1 MSMESVA
8 QVAPP
13 PPDPEI
19 AELDP
24 AVVRPGGPGADAS
37 DGRAAARATGA
48 MLASRLVIAALGW
61 TGSVII
67 ARILSPEAWGHYTFV
82 FALLGLMAIFTDL
95 GVGRAVMAKLIV
107 DDPEEVARTASAF
120 IALRVVLGL
129 GGYVIALLYVVALGY
144 PGEVIRATAVAGLV
158 IVFATPGH
166 ALTVVFQS
174 RHRLML
180 SAVAE
185 SLGQAVQLA
194 VTIAAAVVAPYL
206 LIFVLAPVLNE
217 ILALTTKTVG
227 IIRRDGGLRPSRH
240 IEFARWRSMLLDA
253 APLAIGFALT
263 VALQKVDMLLL
274 SIMDTFDAVGIYGI
288 GYKFSDILD
297 TFVLAAAG
305 PIATLLV
312 AAWPDEPGV
321 FRQRCRSAAAAFGA
335 GGAMAVAAFWP
346 SAPQVVGL
354 LYGDRFVQG
363 AFAARLL
370 VLGAALT
377 ALIVLGIYLLASAGR
392 ARSYPL
398 VALGGLALNIVLN
411 VVLIPRLSY
420 DGAAIATVATLATT
434 LVALWI
440 VVIRTLPIIGML
452 PLGALGSLAV
462 VTTAICLV
470 GTPLT
475 HVVPWPVVSA
485 AAVVVVAA
493 VALPLFRSAARTP
506 GRHTK
511 VQVSPL

>member
-1 MSMESVA
+1 MSLESA
-8 QVAPP
+8 ARAGPP
-13 PPDPEI
+13 PPDTEV
-19 AELDP
+19 AESDP
-24 AVVRPGGPGADAS
+24 AAVRPGDAAAQAS

-67 ARILSPEAWGHYTFV
+67 ARTLSPEAWGHYTFV

-95 GVGRAVMAKLIV
+95 GVGRAVMAQLIV
-107 DDPEEVARTASAF
+107 DEPDEVARTSSAF
-120 IALRVVLGL
+120 IALRLLLGL
-129 GGYVIALLYVVALGY
+129 GGYVIAVGYVVVLQY
-144 PGEVIRATAVAGLV
+144 PGEVIRATALAGLV

-166 ALTVVFQS
+166 ALTVVYQS
-174 RHRLML
+174 RHRLAL
-180 SAVAE
+180 SAVSE
-185 SLGQAVQLA
+185 SLGQALQLA
-194 VTIAAAVVAPYL
+194 VTIAAAFVAPYL

-217 ILALTTKTVG
+217 VLALSIKTVG

-240 IEFARWRSMLLDA
+240 IDTARWRSMLLDA

-263 VALQKVDMLLL
+263 IALQKVDMLLL
-274 SIMDTFDAVGIYGI
+274 SVLDTFDAVGVYGI

-297 TFVLAAAG
+297 TFVIAAAG

-335 GGAMAVAAFWP
+335 GGAVAVAAFWP

-363 AFAARLL
+363 ALAARLL

-377 ALIVLGIYLLASAGR
+377 SLIVLGIYVLASAGH
-392 ARSYPL
+392 ARSYPV
-398 VALGGLALNIVLN
+398 VALGGLALNVALN
-411 VVLIPRLSY
+411 LVLIPRLSY
-420 DGAAIATVATLATT
+420 DGAAIATVATLATV

-452 PLGALGSLAV
+452 PLGALSTLAIV
-462 VTTAICLV
+462 AAGVCVV
-470 GTPLT
+470 GTVAT
-475 HVVPWPVVSA
+475 RWVPWPAVSTA
-485 AAVVVVAA
+485 TALVVAG
-493 VALPLFRSAARTP
+493 VALPLVRSCARTP

-511 VQVSPL
+511 VQVSPS